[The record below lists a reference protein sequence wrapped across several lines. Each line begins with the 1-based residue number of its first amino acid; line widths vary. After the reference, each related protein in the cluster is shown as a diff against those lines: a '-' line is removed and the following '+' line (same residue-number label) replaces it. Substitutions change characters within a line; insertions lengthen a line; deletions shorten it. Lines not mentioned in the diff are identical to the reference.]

1 MNPMFVI
8 ASILVTIVLLRYVF
22 KIDFKKAQQLNEQK
36 ELEKI
41 TDRFPENKQ
50 IAEEMLEM
58 LDNKSVKIEE
68 QQNTATSLYIAVTNK
83 ILIADLKNNYARIQ
97 TIAHECLHSIQDKRL
112 LMFNFIFS
120 NIFIIFWIVMS
131 ILTIT
136 KVITDTATIMFALL
150 LFTLIKIII
159 RGYLET
165 DAMTKSRYLAEKY
178 INKKNITSKE
188 ETEKLLKQYDEIN
201 KLGVPFTIIRILLN
215 PLIEIILYAV
225 IALVI

>member
-1 MNPMFVI
+1 MDPMFVI
-8 ASILVTIVLLRYVF
+8 ASILVTIVLLKYVF
-22 KIDFKKAQQLNEQK
+22 KIDFKKAQQLNEQR

-41 TDRFPENKQ
+41 TDRFPGNKE

-58 LDNKSVKIEE
+58 LDNKNVKIEE
-68 QQNTATSLYIAVTNK
+68 QQNTGTSLYIAITNK
-83 ILIADLKNNYARIQ
+83 ILIADLKNNYGRIQ
-97 TIAHECLHSIQDKRL
+97 TIAHECLHSIQDRTL

-120 NIFIIFWIVMS
+120 NIFIFFWITMC
-131 ILTIT
+131 ILTFT
-136 KVITDTATIMFALL
+136 KVITDTATIFFTLL
-150 LFTLIKIII
+150 LFTLIKILI

-201 KLGVPFTIIRILLN
+201 KLGVPFTIVRVLLT
-215 PLIEIILYAV
+215 PLIEIIIYAA
-225 IALVI
+225 IALLI

>member
-1 MNPMFVI
+1 MDPLFVI
-8 ASILVTIVLLRYVF
+8 AVILVTIVVLRFVF
-22 KIDFKKAQQLNEQK
+22 KIDFKKAEKLNENK

-41 TDRFPENKQ
+41 TDRFPENVD
-50 IAEEMLEM
+50 IAKEMLEM
-58 LDNKSVKIEE
+58 LDNKDVKIEE
-68 QQNTATSLYIAVTNK
+68 MQNTKTSLYIAITNK

-97 TIAHECLHSIQDKRL
+97 TIAHECLHSIQDRRL

-120 NIFIIFWIVMS
+120 NIFIIFWLSMS

-136 KVITDTATIMFALL
+136 KTITETATILFTLL
-150 LFTLIKIII
+150 LFTLIKIIV

-188 ETEKLLKQYDEIN
+188 ETEKLLTQYDEIN
-201 KLGVPFTIIRILLN
+201 KLGVPFIIVRLLLSPLLEIL
-215 PLIEIILYAV
+215 IYAIIT
-225 IALVI
+225 LVI